1 MCGIFGMSEGF
12 SVNISGDLD
21 ALRMNLKHRGPDG
34 SGLLFLEGLGLGHCL
49 LAIRDPGNSP
59 QPMFSKS
66 GRHVISYNGEIYN
79 LEFLKS
85 KLPGFNWRTSGDTEL
100 LVELLEHFGPS
111 ILGEIEGMFA
121 IAIWNIE
128 TRCLILARDRMG
140 EKPLYFNLT
149 KSGQIAFASEV
160 YALANLGSSKPK
172 LNIGALRHYLKYMY
186 IPVTASIYEGIDPVL
201 PGQYLIWDK
210 DSFSA
215 HEYHSQDVNEYSKSE
230 IASGRD
236 LKNKIANAV
245 RGTLVSDV
253 GIGVM
258 LSGGLDSSIIALE
271 ASRSIKKIDTYCV
284 AFQNSSEDAVHAKI
298 MASRINSRHTEL
310 YFPDNELA
318 DVTFQVLSKAHQPFG
333 DNSLIPTFLLANE
346 ANKNVKVLLSGDG
359 ADELFSGYRY
369 YDKYAK
375 RNFNFSYQ
383 TTKSL
388 NTLRRLL
395 AQQIPTKKLYE
406 INEEKTRLDIAA
418 GKLNWWEAWNQD
430 LSLLTDLE
438 VDVLIGSGPLIC
450 KSTIQSPNPYDGM
463 SSILLADQ
471 ASYLPGDILTKSDI
485 GGMLASVELRAPFLS
500 KEVVAHARNLT
511 AKTLGTN
518 KKILRQI
525 YKLEIPP
532 EILSRKKQGFGAPVG
547 RWLATP
553 SFTELSSSILLNHN
567 SQIYFYLQFNSVR
580 EIIKKSPIVHWNI
593 LSLAIWLEENQK

>member
-1 MCGIFGMSEGF
+1 MCGVFGMSEGF
-12 SVNISGDLD
+12 SVNISEDLD
-21 ALRMNLKHRGPDG
+21 ALRINLKHRGPDG

-66 GRHVISYNGEIYN
+66 GKHVISYNGEIYN

-111 ILGEIEGMFA
+111 ILAEIEGMFA
-121 IAIWNIE
+121 IAIWSIE
-128 TRCLILARDRMG
+128 TNRLILARDRMG

-149 KSGQIAFASEV
+149 KSGQVAFASEV
-160 YALANLGSSKPK
+160 HALANLGSSKPK
-172 LNIGALRHYLKYMY
+172 LNIAALRHYLKYMY
-186 IPVTASIYEGIDPVL
+186 IPVTASIYEGINPVL

-215 HEYHSQDVNEYSKSE
+215 HDYYSLDVNEFGKSE

-236 LKNKIANAV
+236 LKTKIANAV
-245 RGTLVSDV
+245 RGTLISDV

-258 LSGGLDSSIIALE
+258 LSGGLDSSIVALE
-271 ASRSIKKIDTYCV
+271 ASRFNKKIDTYCI

-298 MASRINSRHTEL
+298 MASRINSRHSEL
-310 YFPDNELA
+310 YFPDNQLA
-318 DVTFQVLSKAHQPFG
+318 DITFRVLGKAHQPFG

-346 ANKNVKVLLSGDG
+346 ASKNVKVLLSGDG

-369 YDKYAK
+369 YDKYVNK
-375 RNFNFSYQ
+375 NLDFPYQ
-383 TTKSL
+383 VAKSL
-388 NTLRRLL
+388 NTARRLL
-395 AQQIPTKKLYE
+395 ARKIPTKRLHE
-406 INEEKTRLDIAA
+406 INEGKTRLDIAA
-418 GKLNWWEAWNQD
+418 GRLNGYEAWNQD

-438 VDVLIGSGPLIC
+438 VDSLIGSGPLIC
-450 KSTIQSPNPYDGM
+450 KSTVQSLTPYDGM
-463 SSILLADQ
+463 RSILLADQ
-471 ASYLPGDILTKSDI
+471 GSYLPGDILTKSDI

-500 KEVVAHARNLT
+500 KEVVTHARNLT
-511 AKTLGTN
+511 DKTLGTN

-525 YKLEIPP
+525 YKLEIPS
-532 EILSRKKQGFGAPVG
+532 EILGRKKQGFGAPVG

-553 SFTELSSSILLNHN
+553 SFNELSSSMLLNHN
-567 SQIYFYLQFNSVR
+567 SQIYSYLEFNSVR
-580 EIIKKSPIVHWNI
+580 KIIKKSPIVHWNI